1 MNNHYR
7 TYMDRIHTPAELHDA
22 LTAGKPPSRQPSR
35 VLRFVPAAACCALV
49 LAGCLW
55 GVRLASGFPGPG
67 VEPVAAGTPAP
78 AENTVSGSP
87 GGTQT
92 ESSVPGTPAPASRD
106 PGAFTLLV
114 EDPFDGQPHGDFVLP
129 GVEFNQCSTGG
140 MVLDYALGNGN
151 QTTVRLTAAEMS
163 RALGGG
169 ESGDVPWT
177 LSWAGFSLMG
187 FAEFD
192 EDENLLRAV
201 ISGQREKTT
210 IGLTLTPGRLPPVD
224 VLYPEAVEQD
234 YPLNGAPVKA
244 YFVDLDNGEY
254 LYQAEAMS
262 GDTGVRLDVT
272 GPDQEEAAHL
282 VLCFLRAA
290 AGQGDFTAK
299 GLALTP
305 DSAVSR
311 VDLVVGL
318 EEAKADELGRYV
330 PRYVPEGFVYGS
342 GGIHTAWNESGYQ
355 TIKTLAASWN
365 HGYSYVDLVVHQS
378 TERRSNFVLAPE
390 EPGIAAGGVT
400 AGVLEDIGTYVDGD
414 KGDVPGWRF
423 RFAVDYGWEDGS
435 FTIVTYSIKGLSP
448 QEAALVV
455 NSCPYGM
462 CRLPPAPTPSAA
474 AE

>member
-92 ESSVPGTPAPASRD
+92 ESSVPGTPAPVSRD
-106 PGAFTLLV
+106 LGAFTLLV

-151 QTTVRLTAAEMS
+151 QTTVRLTAADMS

-169 ESGDVPWT
+169 ESGDVPWS

-311 VDLVVGL
+311 VDLVAGL
-318 EEAKADELGRYV
+318 EEAYADELGRYV

-390 EPGIAAGGVT
+390 EPGIAAGGIT